1 MPCELGLRV
10 DYFRPNRGSVLDGPA
25 RSCQDEGMAPR
36 DLDRLATAARKR
48 RHDLGLALNDKNAKA
63 AGTSKGTWQ
72 RVERGEAI
80 RPTNYTKIDGLLQ
93 WAPGSCLAIIR
104 GGGPIESHPLR
115 GNPDVMISKLQ
126 PEVLDEEARNVVKLA
141 AIATTGGLTSDEIKA
156 LSDKVVNDLRAHGIL

>member
-1 MPCELGLRV
+1 
-10 DYFRPNRGSVLDGPA
+10 
-25 RSCQDEGMAPR
+25 MAPR

-72 RVERGEAI
+72 RVERGEGI

-93 WAPGSCLAIIR
+93 WAPGSCRAIIN
-104 GGGPIESHPLR
+104 GGEPMESRPLE
-115 GNPDVMISKLQ
+115 GDPGVMISKLP
-126 PEVLDEEARNVVKLA
+126 PEALDEQARNVVKLA

-156 LSDKVVNDLRAHGIL
+156 LSNKVVADLRANGIL